1 MQVSRLSLHSLKNYF
16 FPWCKVFWE
25 ILSLIEHWQWQPW
38 SISLLFSILM
48 YRQYNRLKNVRLSL
62 GNKTL
67 LWSKTQHIG
76 LELFT
81 EAKNQVIICRLVV
94 SRFHTC
100 SIVCKSPL
108 YFWQKSQT
116 VHLQEVSFHCIR
128 VTNSST
134 RVRGG
139 GNSQPYFLPWDPVS
153 PKGVAG

>member
-1 MQVSRLSLHSLKNYF
+1 MRNVFKLFLTLKNSVYGVQVSRLSLHSLKNYF

-48 YRQYNRLKNVRLSL
+48 CRQYNCLKNVRLSL

-81 EAKNQVIICRLVV
+81 EAKKSSNNLQIGSLKV
-94 SRFHTC
+94 SHTFY
-100 SIVCKSPL
+100 SLLISTLFLTEKP
-108 YFWQKSQT
+108 
-116 VHLQEVSFHCIR
+116 
-128 VTNSST
+128 NSSSS
-134 RVRGG
+134 R
-139 GNSQPYFLPWDPVS
+139 SLFPLH
-153 PKGVAG
+153 